1 MTQVDPVPQVEGPF
15 PLSTLRHS
23 VAHLMA
29 SAVQKLI
36 PGAQFGFG
44 PSIEHGFYY
53 DFDLPEPLTD
63 KDLRK
68 IEKEMRRIAK
78 RSPAIEKETLTREE
92 ARARLESWGQTFKLE
107 GLDLIPEGEEITFY
121 SHGEGDDRWGDLCE
135 GPHVDSLKDY
145 QFHFKL
151 QHVAGAYW
159 RGDEKNPMMQRIYGT
174 AFWTKEELADHLEW
188 LEEVKKRDHRKLGT
202 DLDLFSVH
210 ADAGAGFVFWHPNLG
225 TVRRE
230 LEQFW
235 WDLHTRGGYKP
246 VYTPHVSRESLF
258 AVSGH
263 LDNYGE
269 MMYAPME
276 LDAFPYRVKPM
287 NCPGHALIY
296 KDRGRSYRELPLRWA
311 ELGTVYRYERSGV
324 VHGMLRVRGF
334 TQDDAHIFCTPEQ
347 LAEEI
352 AGVCRLIDKVLT
364 TFGFEYKAYLATRP
378 SEKTIGDEAIW
389 ARATASLEEAAKM
402 VGLELELDEGG
413 GAFYGPKIDYKI
425 KDALGREWQNSTI
438 QCDFNLPERFDLN
451 YTDSDGG
458 LKRPIMVHRA
468 ILGSLERF
476 VGGLIEHFGG
486 KFPFWIAPTQVAVI
500 PIREEHSPYARKLAD
515 ALESEL
521 FRVDAMLDVGHM
533 NKKIKQAQKEQVPYM
548 LIAGEREAAE
558 GTVAVRRR
566 GTREQQVVPFD
577 TFVAMIRQLREERSL
592 ETPEAGEPAA
602 SGSAAE

>member
-1 MTQVDPVPQVEGPF
+1 
-15 PLSTLRHS
+15 
-23 VAHLMA
+23 MA